1 MSEYSFESRGTE
13 SGPEFSPGK
22 LTLAECS
29 PAQPAIMPFEMDSEE
44 ANALRGAMGFLF
56 ALITSYDELIAA
68 ASAESGTVAGAEN
81 TQQ

>member
-1 MSEYSFESRGTE
+1 MSEYSFESRSGE
-13 SGPEFSPGK
+13 SVPEFSPGN

-29 PAQPAIMPFEMDSEE
+29 PARSVTMPFESDSEE
-44 ANALRGAMGFLF
+44 ANALRGAIGFLF

-68 ASAESGTVAGAEN
+68 ASAESGTAAGAEN